1 MANALAQHFELG
13 YRRVV
18 IMNSDGPT
26 LPMAHLQEAF
36 FGLNQADIA
45 LGMGHDGGYYLIG
58 MNRLHPELFQDIA
71 WSTKQVILQ
80 TVAVCVS
87 LGLTV
92 HQLPEW
98 YDVDVAEDLDRLR
111 QDLAQDPALA
121 PHTYDFFKRRDEV

>member
-1 MANALAQHFELG
+1 MRTGILTAAAGDEIAWDVLPRFERIRPRTE
-13 YRRVV
+13 Y
-18 IMNSDGPT
+18 
-26 LPMAHLQEAF
+26 
-36 FGLNQADIA
+36 A

-98 YDVDVAEDLDRLR
+98 YDVDVAADLDRLR